1 MSEQESFLRHM
12 EKIDKKVA
20 TMEKKM
26 NQSLQANKDKKQGH
40 LATQH
45 MRKAEE
51 DYQMR
56 MRARKVMEKFDSS
69 GKAVED
75 FMKDQAHDLM
85 LKQELRKLRE
95 DDMRK

>member
-1 MSEQESFLRHM
+1 
-12 EKIDKKVA
+12 
-20 TMEKKM
+20 
-26 NQSLQANKDKKQGH
+26 
-40 LATQH
+40 
-45 MRKAEE
+45 
-51 DYQMR
+51 MR

>member
-1 MSEQESFLRHM
+1 MSKGNNGNMR
-12 EKIDKKVA
+12 
-20 TMEKKM
+20 
-26 NQSLQANKDKKQGH
+26 GH